1 MVQNDIY
8 NSKKQWESVVRKIKD
23 GTYLSAR
30 VKNEHPVKYYIK
42 NKDNVKHFK
51 KLIKELEFKDLSFI
65 KRIQMVKALR
75 RVAFLTDKRFEDVN
89 RDDVKEIVIEMNK
102 VLNTVN
108 TRREFVNL
116 SKANWKIILPELD
129 YKGRPDDS
137 IVPYAWRIK
146 VSADKSLQK
155 DREDKI
161 TDTEYMKIMKS
172 MNKNPMYQLW
182 FSMIY
187 TNLARPQELAWINTD
202 NCEIKD
208 NYARVRIS
216 EHGKEGTKTLQ
227 LVDNYYYLVTWLRQH
242 PLYKKGKKGIP
253 LFINQSNNRKSLRI
267 HPRSANQFLQ
277 QKLKELHIDI
287 KLSNYS
293 FKRNGVTHR
302 YLRGDS
308 AQSIQKIAAWSSVRQ
323 LKTYDISDQE
333 EFLEQELIDKG
344 IIKDKEKQKKVS
356 YKVCMFCNAIAPI
369 SADRCPSCQRSLD
382 REEILKEEE
391 KKDKEIKDLK
401 KQFDGMQ
408 QNMADLKKMIIEKAK
423 QEIIS
428 KKK

>member
-89 RDDVKEIVIEMNK
+89 RDDVKEIVTEMNK
-102 VLNTVN
+102 VLTTIN

-116 SKANWKIILPELD
+116 NKANWKIILPELD
-129 YKGRPDDS
+129 YQNRPDDS
-137 IVPYAWRIK
+137 VVPYAWRIK
-146 VSADKSLQK
+146 VNADKSLQK

-161 TDTEYMKIMKS
+161 TDTEYMKIMRN
-172 MNKNPMYQLW
+172 MNNNPMYQLW

-187 TNLARPQELAWINTD
+187 TNLARPQELAFIDTD
-202 NCEIKD
+202 KIEIKD

-216 EHGKEGTKTLQ
+216 QHGKEGTKTLQ
-227 LVDNYYYLVTWLRQH
+227 LVDNYYYLINWLKQH

-253 LFINQSNNRKSLRI
+253 LFINQSNNRKGLRI
-267 HPRSANQFLQ
+267 HPRSANQFLR
-277 QKLKELHIDI
+277 QKLKELGID
-287 KLSNYS
+287 KTLSNYS

-302 YLRGDS
+302 YLHGDS
-308 AQSIQKIAAWSSVRQ
+308 AQSIQKTAGWSSVRQ
-323 LKTYDISDQE
+323 LKTYDLSDQE

-344 IIKDKEKQKKVS
+344 IIKDKEKQKKAS
-356 YKVCMFCNAIAPI
+356 YKVCPFCNIIAPI
-369 SADRCPSCQRSLD
+369 SAERCPSCHRLMD
-382 REEILKEEE
+382 REQILKEEKE
-391 KKDKEIKDLK
+391 KYNEIENLK
-401 KQFDGMQ
+401 KQMQ
-408 QNMADLKKMIIEKAK
+408 EMNKILEAIRKDKKIA
-423 QEIIS
+423 
-428 KKK
+428 